1 MFAIV
6 LGRAI
11 RRQKTERERRRWE
24 LRENLINGYQPIGKS
39 DPLAAFPVV
48 YMQPHI
54 DAKKP
59 SIMS

>member
-1 MFAIV
+1 MFACV

-39 DPLAAFPVV
+39 DLVASFPVV
-48 YMQPHI
+48 YMQPPV
-54 DAKKP
+54 DPAK
-59 SIMS
+59 SSVIS